1 MVDSGKIFEVSTE
14 THVLF
19 LSQKCVFF
27 GVMNRMK
34 KTGTTAKALCF
45 ELLHAERERVAGPPV
60 DMGWGPGVLGRRE
73 IKLAITS
80 EELYRKV
87 SC

>member
-14 THVLF
+14 NSSLF

-27 GVMNRMK
+27 GVMNRIK

-45 ELLHAERERVAGPPV
+45 ELFHAAKRIVAGLLV
-60 DMGWGPGVLGRRE
+60 DWGHG
-73 IKLAITS
+73 
-80 EELYRKV
+80 
-87 SC
+87 

>member
-1 MVDSGKIFEVSTE
+1 MTDSGKIFEVSTE
-14 THVLF
+14 TPGLF

-45 ELLHAERERVAGPPV
+45 ELFDAEREKVAGSPV
-60 DMGWGPGVLGRRE
+60 DWGGGQGTSGGRRE
-73 IKLAITS
+73 IKLPVAS
-80 EELYRKV
+80 EETV
-87 SC
+87 